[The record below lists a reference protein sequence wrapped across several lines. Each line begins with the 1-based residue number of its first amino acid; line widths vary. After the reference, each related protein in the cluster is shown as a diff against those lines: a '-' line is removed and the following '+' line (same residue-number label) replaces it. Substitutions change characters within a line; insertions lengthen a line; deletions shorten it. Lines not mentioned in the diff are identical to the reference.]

1 MATQDNP
8 PNKIAELPLTAFE
21 LPKWLVEPAVR
32 SCRLFNTAL
41 DFVFYDVPTLRA
53 ALAEKDA
60 PMQARGEKPPSRIID
75 FDALSDPEGSLLL
88 IDATTAPYVHKYQSV
103 EKFLQS
109 PYQETRDVDIAT
121 ITGVGSSALGSAALA
136 WDISVALEKPVLAIV
151 PGYGVADLVLQGLGG
166 WFAFGLHDFLSSK
179 TLIQT
184 GLATAAPETACIG
197 RELAASTPQEPT
209 ARGGAPIFR
218 YGSGSSDVLH
228 ALLEHRVTPFRLLV
242 GHSKGALQINNA
254 IQSLPAKRTQGLRV
268 VTLGCPI
275 GENVGGVDYHQ
286 YLGLFDALGQLNA
299 WGHWPDYWPP
309 TWHSTNPVLPP
320 AMVVGEMTSES
331 LRGGRVGAGANK
343 SNYRQ

>member
-151 PGYGVADLVLQGLGG
+151 PGYGVADVVLQGLGG

-228 ALLEHRVTPFRLLV
+228 ALLEHRVTPFLYRERRLEFFFWTPGAMNGSTKVQSSQANSGCMLSGARRVHPVIV
-242 GHSKGALQINNA
+242 GWSTANRPLLPKPIN
-254 IQSLPAKRTQGLRV
+254 
-268 VTLGCPI
+268 
-275 GENVGGVDYHQ
+275 D
-286 YLGLFDALGQLNA
+286 
-299 WGHWPDYWPP
+299 
-309 TWHSTNPVLPP
+309 NP
-320 AMVVGEMTSES
+320 
-331 LRGGRVGAGANK
+331 
-343 SNYRQ
+343 